1 MSENPDWKRKY
12 RDSLLEMEAEERRW
26 RQLEQA
32 LRRLVGRLCAA
43 GMGVAPQL
51 DDELAALAAANRRN
65 APVEELE
72 QRAASLTSA
81 VVAVDAVSPVSAAA
95 PHAPRSARW
104 NSTCTAVGA
113 VLEQLKSADS
123 SDASVEHLLAAL
135 PLAGNDVQLA
145 TIVAQAADLI
155 HERIESVA
163 RERVQCAAVLSQVTH
178 RLEEMAGYLTQSGQA
193 ARSGFD
199 DTASFNDTVMS
210 QVRELSA
217 EAVGATDLCVLQSL
231 VSSRLETVTRQ
242 VLEFRER
249 EQARMQEQ
257 AGRAERMHAH
267 IADLEREA
275 QELQSRLDREKHGA
289 RLDPLTR
296 VANRKSFDER
306 FAEEVLHRT
315 LGDLP
320 VAMLLW
326 DIDDFKTIND
336 RYGHRAGDRVL
347 KTVAQCFVSQLRTQ
361 DFVARIGGE
370 EFVVLM
376 TGLAPASA
384 LGIAD
389 GLRAAVEAL
398 QFHFRGTPVRVTV
411 SCGLTDLRPSDAPG
425 AAFDRADAALYRAKR
440 EGKNLCIAA

>member
-1 MSENPDWKRKY
+1 
-12 RDSLLEMEAEERRW
+12 
-26 RQLEQA
+26 
-32 LRRLVGRLCAA
+32 
-43 GMGVAPQL
+43 
-51 DDELAALAAANRRN
+51 
-65 APVEELE
+65 
-72 QRAASLTSA
+72 
-81 VVAVDAVSPVSAAA
+81 
-95 PHAPRSARW
+95 
-104 NSTCTAVGA
+104 
-113 VLEQLKSADS
+113 
-123 SDASVEHLLAAL
+123 
-135 PLAGNDVQLA
+135 
-145 TIVAQAADLI
+145 
-155 HERIESVA
+155 
-163 RERVQCAAVLSQVTH
+163 
-178 RLEEMAGYLTQSGQA
+178 
-193 ARSGFD
+193 
-199 DTASFNDTVMS
+199 MS

-242 VLEFRER
+242 VLEFRAR

-275 QELQSRLDREKHGA
+275 QDLQSRLDREKHGA

-296 VANRKSFDER
+296 VANRTSFDER

-336 RYGHRAGDRVL
+336 SYGHRAGDRVL

>member
-1 MSENPDWKRKY
+1 M
-12 RDSLLEMEAEERRW
+12 
-26 RQLEQA
+26 
-32 LRRLVGRLCAA
+32 
-43 GMGVAPQL
+43 
-51 DDELAALAAANRRN
+51 
-65 APVEELE
+65 
-72 QRAASLTSA
+72 
-81 VVAVDAVSPVSAAA
+81 
-95 PHAPRSARW
+95 
-104 NSTCTAVGA
+104 
-113 VLEQLKSADS
+113 
-123 SDASVEHLLAAL
+123 
-135 PLAGNDVQLA
+135 
-145 TIVAQAADLI
+145 
-155 HERIESVA
+155 
-163 RERVQCAAVLSQVTH
+163 LSQVTQ

-199 DTASFNDTVMS
+199 DTATFNDTVMS

-217 EAVGATDLCVLQSL
+217 EAVGATDLSVLQSL

-242 VLEFRER
+242 VLEFRAR
-249 EQARMQEQ
+249 EEARLQEQ
-257 AGRAERMHAH
+257 AGRTERMHAH

-306 FAEEVLHRT
+306 FAEEVLHRS

-336 RYGHRAGDRVL
+336 SYGHRAGDRVL
-347 KTVAQCFVSQLRTQ
+347 QTVAQCFVSQLRTE

-384 LGIAD
+384 LRNRGRIARGGRSAAISFPRHAGSRHRLVRAHGSAAQRRPRG
-389 GLRAAVEAL
+389 GLRPCGRGALSRKARRQEPLHRRLNLGRGPAA
-398 QFHFRGTPVRVTV
+398 
-411 SCGLTDLRPSDAPG
+411 G
-425 AAFDRADAALYRAKR
+425 AAPRPGFHRS
-440 EGKNLCIAA
+440 